1 MNSTVIFVE
10 PLLFPG
16 AGVTCRAGGRI
27 GGLVLLVPEAQQ
39 IEGRADL

>member
-1 MNSTVIFVE
+1 MNGITTCVDCYSLVLV
-10 PLLFPG
+10 
-16 AGVTCRAGGRI
+16 GVPCRAGGRI